1 MIGDGERLLVGAGD
15 ARVADERV
23 REGERVVRRR
33 VSCAVVAVSRST
45 VVIVVVAVVSV
56 SLFSSVVS
64 AILARVSFL
73 VVNDGGDKRE
83 SRNAK

>member
-33 VSCAVVAVSRST
+33 VSCAGVAVSRST
-45 VVIVVVAVVSV
+45 VVIVVVAVVST
-56 SLFSSVVS
+56 SLFSIVVS
-64 AILARVSFL
+64 AILA
-73 VVNDGGDKRE
+73 
-83 SRNAK
+83 